1 MTFNRGRGGLQR
13 TLSQLT
19 PQVGHSHPSLFL
31 PGCGSYSA
39 SMDWGA
45 IVGTVTGA
53 LIGVGATSL
62 ADRSR
67 WRREQATRQTMI
79 KRELY
84 AAYLA
89 AVAQSWNEIR
99 AAVIDSDD
107 AWPERAR
114 LASLAYRNGGVYELR
129 YQVSITAPP
138 NVVALSDQT
147 MRGMR
152 DLTNRLNAGQT
163 YSSWDELKRDNQAW
177 FDAFNTMRRMMRL
190 DLDPEALHLPPS
202 SP

>member
-1 MTFNRGRGGLQR
+1 
-13 TLSQLT
+13 
-19 PQVGHSHPSLFL
+19 
-31 PGCGSYSA
+31 
-39 SMDWGA
+39 MDWGTIA
-45 IVGTVTGA
+45 GTVTGA

-67 WRREQATRQTMI
+67 WRREQATRQTAI

-107 AWPERAR
+107 TWPERAR
-114 LASLAYRNGGVYELR
+114 LASLAYRNGGVYKLR
-129 YQVSITAPP
+129 YQISITAPP
-138 NVVALSDQT
+138 NLVALSDQT
-147 MRGMR
+147 MRGIR
-152 DLTNRLNAGQT
+152 DLINRLNSGQA
-163 YSSWDELKRDNQAW
+163 YGSWDELKRDNQAW
-177 FDAFNTMRRMMRL
+177 FDAFNNMRRMMRL